1 MAYIKKIYRDGID
14 KMSIVSAKLKT
25 PEELRYALLQLCIG
39 YWLAR
44 GETMEVA
51 LEAISSLDTI
61 KAELTRTKVAP
72 HMEQTMFDNGAAEE

>member
-1 MAYIKKIYRDGID
+1 MAYIKKIHRDGID
-14 KMSIVSAKLKT
+14 KMPIGSAKLKT

-39 YWLAR
+39 YWLAH

-51 LEAISSLDTI
+51 LEAVGSLDAI

-72 HMEQTMFDNGAAEE
+72 QMEQSKFDNGGADE